1 MLGAVPG
8 GVMAPPA
15 IPAEALRQQAA
26 AVLQHCYRW
35 LESAVPILPQTAELV
50 PVLVTAVQQYEAQQY
65 DACLTQVASV
75 VQAVRQLRLTVPA
88 LPPL

>member
-1 MLGAVPG
+1 VTYLAAGMLA
-8 GVMAPPA
+8 APA

-35 LESAVPILPQTAELV
+35 LESAVPIVPQTGELA
-50 PVLVTAVQQYEAQQY
+50 PALVAAVQQYEALQY
-65 DACLTQVASV
+65 DASLAQALAV
-75 VQAVRQLRLTVPA
+75 VQTVRHLRAAAPA